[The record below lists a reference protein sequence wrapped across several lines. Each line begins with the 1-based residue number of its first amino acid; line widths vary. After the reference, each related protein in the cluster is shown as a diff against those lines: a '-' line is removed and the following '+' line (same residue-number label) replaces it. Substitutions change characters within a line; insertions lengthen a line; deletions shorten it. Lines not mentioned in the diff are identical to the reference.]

1 MMRGL
6 LNDIFWIYW
15 REMKKFFKHRIRIV
29 TSMLQPFIWL
39 VLMGSAMAGF
49 VRSPEAME
57 LIGTDNYLQFMA
69 PGIMIMTALFGGVY
83 GGTSIVWDRRLG
95 FLNKLLTAPIS
106 RAAIPLGKLAAI
118 VTQSGIQVLAIV
130 VIAML
135 MGVRVASGFP
145 GIVMLLAFAALFGM
159 IMGGISLSLASVI
172 KTMESLFAV
181 MNFLTMPIMF
191 TSNAIFPVAAM
202 PGWLQIIARINPLTY
217 AVEPMRVLMLEGFV
231 PGKVLPGFFILVL
244 LAVISAGVSIRMFN
258 RSFG

>member
-1 MMRGL
+1 MMGIFY
-6 LNDIFWIYW
+6 DIYWVFW
-15 REMKKFFKHRIRIV
+15 REMKKFFKHRIRIA
-29 TSMLQPFIWL
+29 TSLLQPFIWL

-49 VRSPEAME
+49 TRSPEALQ

-83 GGTSIVWDRRLG
+83 GGTSVVWDRRLG
-95 FLNKLLTAPIS
+95 FLNKLLAAPIN

-118 VTQSGIQVLAIV
+118 VCQSGLQVLAIII
-130 VIAML
+130 IAML
-135 MGVRVASGFP
+135 MGVKVAGGF
-145 GIVMLLAFAALFGM
+145 GGVIWLLAFASLFGT

-202 PGWLQIIARINPLTY
+202 PLWLQMIARINPLTY
-217 AVEPMRVLMLEGFV
+217 AVGPMRSLMLDGFSV
-231 PGKVLPGFFILVL
+231 EAVLPGFSALLL
-244 LAVISAGVSIRMFN
+244 LATLSAALSIRLFN